1 VDVLIAVGLQRYA
14 KARQKKLKATLRSD
28 CLKLHAIYPA
38 KSPERE
44 LPKGASEINDQADK
58 MNRIS
63 REMKN
68 LVEGSSSSKE

>member
-1 VDVLIAVGLQRYA
+1 MQNFQNLSLENSTFKRDHLAGGLP
-14 KARQKKLKATLRSD
+14 
-28 CLKLHAIYPA
+28 LKLHAIYPA